1 MAQWPGILFLRTMAA
16 TWRTASG
23 WGVGVGFG
31 VGAGVGVEGLGLGL
45 GLGLELEL
53 ELKGG
58 VSGGMGRRCYGAKP
72 RRKLTRGDSFRLW
85 FPQPAKE
92 GSIQ

>member
-45 GLGLELEL
+45 GLELEL

-58 VSGGMGRRCYGAKP
+58 GERGVGAA
-72 RRKLTRGDSFRLW
+72 GLW
-85 FPQPAKE
+85 SKAKKE
-92 GSIQ
+92 TN

>member
-1 MAQWPGILFLRTMAA
+1 LRTALWGSVERTARSSDLRAALVGTSNLAQWPGILFLRTMAA

-45 GLGLELEL
+45 GLELEL

-58 VSGGMGRRCYGAKP
+58 G
-72 RRKLTRGDSFRLW
+72 
-85 FPQPAKE
+85 
-92 GSIQ
+92 

>member
-23 WGVGVGFG
+23 WGVGVG
-31 VGAGVGVEGLGLGL
+31 VEGLGL

-53 ELKGG
+53 ELMGG
-58 VSGGMGRRCYGAKP
+58 GERWDGAAVGWGGGIMEQSQEGNYRRN
-72 RRKLTRGDSFRLW
+72 
-85 FPQPAKE
+85 
-92 GSIQ
+92 